1 MIRLETKPKQYCAYS
16 AVELAEI
23 FQSKKST
30 DVLPSGLQ
38 FLIRAGKLYVSG
50 DKLFRKKRDKATGK
64 LITVEVPSES
74 YFVTT
79 QTPGVVHQ
87 FNSLEEM
94 KRQFQIIN
102 Q

>member
-1 MIRLETKPKQYCAYS
+1 M
-16 AVELAEI
+16 
-23 FQSKKST
+23 
-30 DVLPSGLQ
+30 
-38 FLIRAGKLYVSG
+38 SG
-50 DKLFRKKRDKATGK
+50 DKFVREKRDKATGK
-64 LITVEVPSES
+64 LITVEVPSVS

-79 QTPGVVHQ
+79 QTTGVVHQ